1 MGYGPKRLAEIEAAR
16 KARKEEKARFSFKKT
31 LVVLAAATVIV
42 GGGLSLVASS
52 YPDGL
57 EWSIEKITGSTEVES
72 EGGVYEAAG
81 SVQETT
87 AVLPDYAFK
96 NSDTALGT
104 TVSGIVGSIIV
115 VGVCVGACYAFKF
128 FRKKTYHG

>member
-1 MGYGPKRLAEIEAAR
+1 M
-16 KARKEEKARFSFKKT
+16 
-31 LVVLAAATVIV
+31 
-42 GGGLSLVASS
+42 
-52 YPDGL
+52 
-57 EWSIEKITGSTEVES
+57 ES
-72 EGGVYEAAG
+72 DGGVYEAAG

-104 TVSGIVGSIIV
+104 TFSGIVGSIIV